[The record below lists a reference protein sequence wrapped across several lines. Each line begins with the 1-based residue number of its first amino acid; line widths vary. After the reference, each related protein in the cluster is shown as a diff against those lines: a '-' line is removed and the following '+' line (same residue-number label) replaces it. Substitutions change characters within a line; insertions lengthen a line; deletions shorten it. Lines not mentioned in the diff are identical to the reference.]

1 MDGGADASC
10 KTSAMTMRDGSAD
23 RRHTFR
29 GRPEPLSVPTVA
41 DPMRL
46 NLNQA
51 NLAMSNPQRVLP
63 WMIAF
68 LVAMGALAA
77 LLAPR
82 LAAIFAANP
91 FFNGVILAVLAGGII
106 VNLRQ
111 VFVLSREVAWID
123 AFRRSN
129 PDQKISGMPHLLAP
143 MARMLDGRARGRA
156 ALSAPSMRTILDSV
170 QSRLE
175 ESRDLSRYLIGLAI
189 FLGLLG
195 TFWGLLVTIR
205 SVSDIIDTLD
215 VGNDAVTMFGALK
228 QNLREPLGGMST
240 SFSTSLFGLSSSL
253 VIGFLDL
260 QAGHAQNRFYN
271 DLEEWLSGMTRLGS
285 GTQLGDGDASVPAY
299 VQALLEQT
307 ADGLERM
314 QRAIVENDRER
325 RTSTAQIGELGT
337 QLGRLNELLGRDA
350 RERQAGVDSQDELK
364 TVLRQLANQNQ
375 PSQQV
380 SDELR
385 SEFRLLSRTIAA
397 ALEGRRA
404 RVAPA
409 TASEQEPRR

>member
-1 MDGGADASC
+1 
-10 KTSAMTMRDGSAD
+10 
-23 RRHTFR
+23 
-29 GRPEPLSVPTVA
+29 
-41 DPMRL
+41 
-46 NLNQA
+46 
-51 NLAMSNPQRVLP
+51 MSNPQRVLP

-68 LVAMGALAA
+68 LVAIGVLGAV
-77 LLAPR
+77 LAPR
-82 LAAIFAANP
+82 LATIFAANP
-91 FFNGVILAVLAGGII
+91 FFNGVILAVLCGGIV

-123 AFRRSN
+123 TFRRSN
-129 PDQKISGMPHLLAP
+129 PDQKISGTPHLLAP
-143 MARMLDGRARGRA
+143 MARMLDGRERGRA

-205 SVSDIIDTLD
+205 SVSDIIGTLN

-240 SFSTSLFGLSSSL
+240 SFSTSLFGLASSL

-260 QAGHAQNRFYN
+260 QASHAQNRFHN
-271 DLEEWLSGMTRLGS
+271 ELEEWLSGMTRLSSGS
-285 GTQLGDGDASVPAY
+285 ALETNASVPAY

-314 QRAIVENDRER
+314 QRAMVESERER
-325 RTSTAQIGELGT
+325 HGTGQQLGELGV
-337 QLGRLNELLGRDA
+337 QLGRLADLLGRDA
-350 RERQAGVDSQDELK
+350 RERQATSEVQDELK
-364 TVLRQLANQNQ
+364 TVLRQLANQNPPTAQ
-375 PSQQV
+375 F

-385 SEFRLLSRTIAA
+385 SELRLLSRTIAA
-397 ALEGRRA
+397 AMDGRGRP
-404 RVAPA
+404 APA
-409 TASEQEPRR
+409 PMTAEREPPR